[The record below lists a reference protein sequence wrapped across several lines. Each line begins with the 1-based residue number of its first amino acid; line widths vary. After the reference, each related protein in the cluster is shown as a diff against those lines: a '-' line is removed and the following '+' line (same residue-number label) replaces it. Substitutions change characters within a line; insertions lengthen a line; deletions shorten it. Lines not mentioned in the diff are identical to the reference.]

1 MMKLE
6 RQIETYIASLPNQ
19 PQLGKRLPLTPI
31 YRLKCVG
38 GGNRETQWAQPNL
51 TLSFLFQASPTPK
64 YFGRL
69 VIEF

>member
-38 GGNRETQWAQPNL
+38 GAIVKLSGHNRT
-51 TLSFLFQASPTPK
+51 
-64 YFGRL
+64 
-69 VIEF
+69 